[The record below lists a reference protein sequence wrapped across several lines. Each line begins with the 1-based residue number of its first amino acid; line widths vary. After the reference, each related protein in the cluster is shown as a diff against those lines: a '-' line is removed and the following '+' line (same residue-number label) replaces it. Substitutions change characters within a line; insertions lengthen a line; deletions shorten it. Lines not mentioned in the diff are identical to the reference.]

1 MNSFQDERKKDEF
14 FLKAKREG
22 FRSRA
27 SYKLSQI
34 QDHYKLIP
42 YGGKVIDLGAAPGGW
57 SQMASDVVGPKG
69 AVIALDIKDI
79 APFRRK
85 NIIRLKYDMR
95 GENLAKIIHE
105 YVDDDVDTVLCDVAG
120 DVTGNWTLDHNRQ
133 IYLVQLAL
141 MASFKILKEGGS
153 FVSKVFQGEHVNSL
167 EKTVKKCFEEVSWY
181 KPKASRKKSA
191 EVYLVAMGYNGKKI
205 DPTKEMEKDLY

>member
-1 MNSFQDERKKDEF
+1 MNSFQDERKKDQF

-22 FRSRA
+22 YRSRA

-34 QDHYKLIP
+34 QDHFKIIP
-42 YGGKVIDLGAAPGGW
+42 YGGVVIDLGAAPGGW
-57 SQMASDVVGPKG
+57 SQMASDVVGNSG
-69 AVIALDIKDI
+69 VVIALDIKDI

-95 GENLAKIIHE
+95 GEKLAQIIHE

-141 MASFKILKEGGS
+141 MASFKILKKGGN
-153 FVSKVFQGEHVNSL
+153 FISKVFQGEHINKL
-167 EKTVKKCFEEVSWY
+167 EEAVKKCFEEVNWY
-181 KPKASRKKSA
+181 KPEASRKKSA
-191 EVYLVAMGYNGKKI
+191 EVYIVAKGYNGKKI
-205 DPTKEMEKDLY
+205 DPVKEMEKDLY

>member
-1 MNSFQDERKKDEF
+1 MNSFQDERKKDQF

-22 FRSRA
+22 YRSRA

-34 QDHYKLIP
+34 QGHFKILP
-42 YGGKVIDLGAAPGGW
+42 YGGVVIDLGAAPGGW
-57 SQMASDVVGPKG
+57 SQMASDMIGKG
-69 AVIALDIKDI
+69 GTVLALDIKDI

-95 GENLAKIIHE
+95 EEKLAEIIHK
-105 YVDDDVDTVLCDVAG
+105 YVDDDVDIVLCDVAG

-141 MASFKILKEGGS
+141 MASFKI
-153 FVSKVFQGEHVNSL
+153 F
-167 EKTVKKCFEEVSWY
+167 
-181 KPKASRKKSA
+181 SRI
-191 EVYLVAMGYNGKKI
+191 L
-205 DPTKEMEKDLY
+205 T

>member
-1 MNSFQDERKKDEF
+1 MNSFQDERKKDQF

-22 FRSRA
+22 YRSRA

-34 QDHYKLIP
+34 QEHFKILP
-42 YGGKVIDLGAAPGGW
+42 YGGVVIDLGAAPGGW
-57 SQMASDVVGPKG
+57 SQMAADMIGKG
-69 AVIALDIKDI
+69 GTVLALDIKDI

-85 NIIRLKYDMR
+85 NIVRLKYDMR
-95 GENLAKIIHE
+95 EERLAEIIHD

-141 MASFKILKEGGS
+141 MASFKILKKGGN
-153 FVSKVFQGEHVNSL
+153 FVSKVFHGEHANKL
-167 EKTVKKCFEEVSWY
+167 EDVVKKCFEEVSWY
-181 KPKASRKKSA
+181 KPTASRKKSA
-191 EVYLVAMGYNGKKI
+191 EVYIVAKGYNGKKI
-205 DPTKEMEKDLY
+205 DPVEEMEKDLY

>member
-1 MNSFQDERKKDEF
+1 MSSFQDERKKDQF

-27 SYKLSQI
+27 SYKLAQI
-34 QDHYKLIP
+34 QDHFKIIP
-42 YGGKVIDLGAAPGGW
+42 HGGLVVDLGAAPGGW
-57 SQMASDVVGPKG
+57 SQMASDVVGNG
-69 AVIALDIKDI
+69 GVVIALDIKDI

-95 GENLAKIIHE
+95 EEKLAEIIHE
-105 YVDDDVDTVLCDVAG
+105 HIDGEVDTVLCDVAG

-141 MASFKILKEGGS
+141 TASFRILREGGN
-153 FVSKVFQGEHVNSL
+153 FVSKVFQGEYVNKL
-167 EKTVKKCFEEVSWY
+167 EEVVKKCFEEVSWY
-181 KPKASRKKSA
+181 KPTASRKKSA
-191 EVYLVAMGYNGKKI
+191 EVYIVAKRYNGKKL
-205 DPTKEMEKDLY
+205 DPIEEME